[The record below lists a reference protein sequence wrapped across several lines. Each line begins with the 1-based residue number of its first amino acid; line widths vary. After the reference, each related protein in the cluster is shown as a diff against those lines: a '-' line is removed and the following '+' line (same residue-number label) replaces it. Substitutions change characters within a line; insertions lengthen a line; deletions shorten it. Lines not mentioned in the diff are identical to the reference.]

1 MASGGI
7 GRSVASAKTGRR
19 TAPRQAGE
27 KLAKEK
33 NNLTKKET
41 VMGPK
46 IIGRGVPD
54 TSKTLERMLAAPKKL
69 RQEAL
74 VAAEAA
80 LDGELDVL
88 LVTQAKA
95 AKILG
100 CSRFT
105 IRNMVLDGALHPV
118 NIRGALR
125 YRVSELRELA
135 EHGSGDQLVKR
146 RPGSRRK
153 AAGKPGDSPDS
164 DEVDE
169 QPTATARPS
178 A

>member
-1 MASGGI
+1 
-7 GRSVASAKTGRR
+7 
-19 TAPRQAGE
+19 
-27 KLAKEK
+27 
-33 NNLTKKET
+33 
-41 VMGPK
+41 MGPK

-54 TSKTLERMLAAPKKL
+54 TSKTLERMLSAPKKL

-74 VAAEAA
+74 IAAEAA
-80 LDGELDVL
+80 MNDELDVL

-105 IRNMVLDGALHPV
+105 IRNMVLDGTLPPV
-118 NIRGALR
+118 TIRGALR
-125 YRVSELRELA
+125 YRISELRHLA

-146 RPGSRRK
+146 RPGSRTK
-153 AAGKPGDSPDS
+153 ANHEPD
-164 DEVDE
+164 DAPEDK
-169 QPTATARPS
+169 QIPDAARPS

>member
-1 MASGGI
+1 M
-7 GRSVASAKTGRR
+7 T
-19 TAPRQAGE
+19 
-27 KLAKEK
+27 
-33 NNLTKKET
+33 
-41 VMGPK
+41 
-46 IIGRGVPD
+46 D
-54 TSKTLERMLAAPKKL
+54 TSHTLERLLSAPKKL

-74 VAAEAA
+74 IAAEAA
-80 LDGELDVL
+80 LNGDHDVL

-105 IRNMVLDGALHPV
+105 IRNMVLDGTLHPV

-153 AAGKPGDSPDS
+153 VNGKPGDSPDS
-164 DEVDE
+164 DGMDE
-169 QPTATARPS
+169 QPPATVRPS